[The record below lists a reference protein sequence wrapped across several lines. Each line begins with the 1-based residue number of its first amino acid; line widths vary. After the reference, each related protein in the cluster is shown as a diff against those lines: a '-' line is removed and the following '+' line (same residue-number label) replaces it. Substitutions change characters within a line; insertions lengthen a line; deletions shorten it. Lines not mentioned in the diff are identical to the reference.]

1 MKLLVATGNR
11 GKLREIAA
19 ALEPGGIEV
28 EGLDTLDAPPCLRE
42 DGDTFLANA
51 REKAWT
57 VARVTGRPVL
67 ADDSGLVVDA
77 LDGKPGVRSARFA
90 GAAATD
96 EDNNRLLLELLAGV
110 PPDRRTAAFVC
121 SMVLALPGQGEVA
134 AEARVHGRILD
145 APRGDGGFGY
155 DPLFWVD
162 ELGATMAELDP
173 DVKNQISHRGK
184 ALRLLLPVLRELAL
198 ASWRR

>member
-1 MKLLVATGNR
+1 MRLLVATGNR

-19 ALEPGGIEV
+19 ALAPAGIAV
-28 EGLDTLDAPPCLRE
+28 EGLDALDAPPSLRE
-42 DGDTFLANA
+42 EGDTFLANA

-57 VARVTGRPVL
+57 VARIAGRPVL

-77 LDGKPGVRSARFA
+77 LDGEPGVRSARFA
-90 GAAATD
+90 GPHATD
-96 EDNNRLLLELLAGV
+96 QENNRLLLERLAGV
-110 PPDRRTAAFVC
+110 RPERRTAAFVC

-173 DVKNQISHRGK
+173 DVKNRISHRGK
-184 ALRLLLPVLRELAL
+184 ALRLLLPVLRELART
-198 ASWRR
+198 SGR